1 MTRFVRC
8 QFTVSKIIVRAM
20 KNTHRKT
27 RIICTLGPAT
37 ESDEVLESL
46 ILAGANVFR
55 LNMSH
60 AKHEWVR
67 DICPRI
73 RAISDR
79 LSSHTSILCDLQG
92 PSIRTG
98 DLDEPL
104 QLKKGDTVE
113 FRKKEAEATV
123 PLSTTVNYDGLM
135 GDVSEGDKLIV
146 DNGGFLM
153 LIKEVNANSILCEAC
168 TGGEMGSR
176 RHINLPGVRLSLPA
190 LTKKD
195 HLDLALAC
203 DVACDFIAG
212 SFVRDADHVRELRA
226 AMQERGGEAQIVSKI
241 EDQEAVKNIDDIIS
255 ESDMIMVARGD
266 LGIEVNIEELPI
278 IQRKIVKRCLC
289 LGTRVIVATHM
300 LESMITNPLPT
311 RAEVTD
317 VSNAVFEEADAVML
331 SGETSVGKYPVECVE
346 ILNRIS
352 TRIERSGGLG
362 FAEDA
367 ELRTERQKTV
377 RAAVQLADS
386 IPDARLVVF
395 TRRGFMPVKAALLR
409 PKSKIYAF
417 AQEATICRQVSA
429 SRGVTA
435 RRIDFGDNLE
445 DTQTRA
451 VEMLKNEHDVLSGTP
466 LVVISDMTQKG
477 AVVDSVL
484 LVHA

>member
-1 MTRFVRC
+1 MV
-8 QFTVSKIIVRAM
+8 IMIGAM
-20 KNTHRKT
+20 NRKHRKT

-46 ILAGANVFR
+46 ILAGTNVFR

-98 DLDEPL
+98 DVDEPL
-104 QLKKGDTVE
+104 QLEKGDIVE
-113 FRKKEAEATV
+113 FRKRDAEATV

-135 GDVSEGDKLIV
+135 ADVSEGDSLIV

-153 LIKEVNANSILCEAC
+153 LIKEVHENKILCEVE

-176 RHINLPGVRLSLPA
+176 RHINLPGVRLNLPA

-195 HLDLALAC
+195 HLDIVLAC
-203 DVACDFIAG
+203 DVECDFIAG
-212 SFVRDADHVRELRA
+212 SFVRDAEHVRQLRSTMA
-226 AMQERGGEAQIVSKI
+226 EHGGNAQIVSKI
-241 EDQEAVKNIDDIIS
+241 EDQEAVKNIDDIIF
-255 ESDMIMVARGD
+255 ESDAIMVARGD

-278 IQRKIVKRCLC
+278 IQRKIVKRCLR

-352 TRIERSGGLG
+352 TRIERSGGMG
-362 FAEDA
+362 YGEDA
-367 ELRTERQKTV
+367 LLRTERQKTV
-377 RAAVQLADS
+377 RSAVQLVDS

-395 TRRGFMPVKAALLR
+395 TRRGFMPVQTALLR
-409 PKSKIYAF
+409 PHSRIYAF
-417 AQEATICRQVSA
+417 APKGSICRQVSLG
-429 SRGVTA
+429 RGVTA
-435 RRIDFGDNLE
+435 RRIDFSDNPEETLE
-445 DTQTRA
+445 TA
-451 VEMLKNEHDVLSGTP
+451 VEMLKNEHDLEPGTP
-466 LVVISDMTQKG
+466 LVVISDMKQKDT
-477 AVVDSVL
+477 VVDSVL
-484 LVHA
+484 LIHA

>member
-1 MTRFVRC
+1 MVVL
-8 QFTVSKIIVRAM
+8 FTILWVMNRK
-20 KNTHRKT
+20 HRKT

-37 ESDEVLESL
+37 DSDEKLEAL

-60 AKHEWVR
+60 AAHEWVR

-98 DLDEPL
+98 DLEEPL
-104 QLKKGDTVE
+104 DLKKGDTVE
-113 FRKKEAEATV
+113 FRKRDAEATV

-135 GDVSEGDKLIV
+135 GDVSVGDRLIV

-153 LIKEVNANSILCEAC
+153 RIKEVNATSVLCEVQ
-168 TGGEMGSR
+168 TEGEMGSR
-176 RHINLPGVRLSLPA
+176 RHINLPGVRLNLPA

-203 DVACDFIAG
+203 DVGCDFIAG
-212 SFVRDADHVRELRA
+212 SFVRDADHVRQLRG
-226 AMQERGGEAQIVSKI
+226 AMIERGGDAKIISKI

-255 ESDMIMVARGD
+255 ESDVIMVARGD

-278 IQRKIVKRCLC
+278 IQRKIVKRCLR

-300 LESMITNPLPT
+300 LESMISNPLPT

-317 VSNAVFEEADAVML
+317 VSNAVFEEADSVML

-346 ILNRIS
+346 ILNRIA

-362 FAEDA
+362 YGADA
-367 ELRTERQKTV
+367 LLRTERQKTV
-377 RAAVQLADS
+377 RSAVQLADS

-395 TRRGFMPVKAALLR
+395 TRRGFMPVQAALLR
-409 PKSKIYAF
+409 PYSLIYAF
-417 AQEATICRQVSA
+417 APEASICRQVSFG
-429 SRGVTA
+429 RGVTA
-435 RRIDFGDNLE
+435 RRIDFSDNPE
-445 DTQTRA
+445 DTLATA
-451 VEMLKNEHDVLSGTP
+451 VEMLKKEHDVEPGTP

-477 AVVDSVL
+477 TVVDSVL

>member
-1 MTRFVRC
+1 MV
-8 QFTVSKIIVRAM
+8 IMIGAM
-20 KNTHRKT
+20 NRKHRKT

-46 ILAGANVFR
+46 ILAGTNVFR

-98 DLDEPL
+98 DVDEPL
-104 QLKKGDTVE
+104 QLEKGDIVE
-113 FRKKEAEATV
+113 FRKRDVEATV

-135 GDVSEGDKLIV
+135 ADVSEGDSLIV

-153 LIKEVNANSILCEAC
+153 LIKEVHENKILCEVE

-176 RHINLPGVRLSLPA
+176 RHINLPGVRLNLPA

-195 HLDLALAC
+195 HLDIVLAC
-203 DVACDFIAG
+203 DVECDFIAG
-212 SFVRDADHVRELRA
+212 SFVRDAEHVRQLRSTMA
-226 AMQERGGEAQIVSKI
+226 EHGGNAQIVSKI
-241 EDQEAVKNIDDIIS
+241 EDQEAVKNIDDIIF
-255 ESDMIMVARGD
+255 ESDAIMVARGD

-278 IQRKIVKRCLC
+278 IQRKIVKRCLR

-352 TRIERSGGLG
+352 TRIERSGGMG
-362 FAEDA
+362 YGEDA
-367 ELRTERQKTV
+367 LLRTERQKTV
-377 RAAVQLADS
+377 RSAVQLVDS

-395 TRRGFMPVKAALLR
+395 TRRGFMPVQTALLR
-409 PKSKIYAF
+409 PHSRIYAF
-417 AQEATICRQVSA
+417 APKGSICRQVSLG
-429 SRGVTA
+429 RGVTA
-435 RRIDFGDNLE
+435 RRIDFSDNPEETLE
-445 DTQTRA
+445 TA
-451 VEMLKNEHDVLSGTP
+451 VEMLKNEHDLEPGTP
-466 LVVISDMTQKG
+466 LVVISDMKQKDT
-477 AVVDSVL
+477 VVDSVL
-484 LVHA
+484 LIHA

>member
-1 MTRFVRC
+1 MMVVL
-8 QFTVSKIIVRAM
+8 FTILWVMNRK
-20 KNTHRKT
+20 HRKT

-37 ESDEVLESL
+37 DSDEKLEAL

-60 AKHEWVR
+60 AAHEWVR

-98 DLDEPL
+98 DLEEPL
-104 QLKKGDTVE
+104 DLKKGDIVE
-113 FRKKEAEATV
+113 FRKRDTEATV

-135 GDVSEGDKLIV
+135 GDVSVGDRLIV

-153 LIKEVNANSILCEAC
+153 RIKEVNATSVLCEVQ
-168 TGGEMGSR
+168 TEGEMGSR
-176 RHINLPGVRLSLPA
+176 RHINLPGVRLNLPA

-203 DVACDFIAG
+203 DVGCDFIAG
-212 SFVRDADHVRELRA
+212 SFVRDADHVRQLRG
-226 AMQERGGEAQIVSKI
+226 AMIERGGDAKIISKI

-255 ESDMIMVARGD
+255 ESDVIMVARGD

-278 IQRKIVKRCLC
+278 IQRKIVKRCLR

-300 LESMITNPLPT
+300 LESMISNPLPT

-317 VSNAVFEEADAVML
+317 VSNAVFEEADSVML

-346 ILNRIS
+346 ILNRIA

-362 FAEDA
+362 YGADA
-367 ELRTERQKTV
+367 LLRTERQKTV
-377 RAAVQLADS
+377 RSAVQLADS

-395 TRRGFMPVKAALLR
+395 TRRGFMPVQAALLR
-409 PKSKIYAF
+409 PYSLIYAF
-417 AQEATICRQVSA
+417 APEASICRQVSFG
-429 SRGVTA
+429 RGVTA
-435 RRIDFGDNLE
+435 RRIDFSDNPE
-445 DTQTRA
+445 DTLATA
-451 VEMLKNEHDVLSGTP
+451 VEMLKKEHDVEPGTP
-466 LVVISDMTQKG
+466 LFVISDMTQKG
-477 AVVDSVL
+477 TVVDSVL